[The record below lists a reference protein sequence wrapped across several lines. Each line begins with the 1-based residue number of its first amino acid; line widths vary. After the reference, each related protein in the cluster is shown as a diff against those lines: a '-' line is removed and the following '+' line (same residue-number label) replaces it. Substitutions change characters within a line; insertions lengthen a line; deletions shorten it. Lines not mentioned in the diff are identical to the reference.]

1 LLLSVDDGE
10 ALEDTW
16 ESAISCV
23 QRVDL
28 SGCDL
33 VERRAVK
40 EQEVKLLGSCW
51 WRQLTR
57 SGRFHAQHAEKH
69 KLAKKL
75 GGLKTMAM
83 HVEYQQ
89 SNRCGTL

>member
-1 LLLSVDDGE
+1 MRFRRKKRGE
-10 ALEDTW
+10 RASSE
-16 ESAISCV
+16 I
-23 QRVDL
+23 
-28 SGCDL
+28 
-33 VERRAVK
+33 VE
-40 EQEVKLLGSCW
+40 KLL
-51 WRQLTR
+51 RNRVTR